1 MTKSSIG
8 IRPIGEYVLVEPES
22 EQEKTTA
29 SGLVIQSTSK
39 GERPQKGKIVALGSG
54 RVTEDGKTVKFNVEV
69 GQTVMFK
76 RYSPEEVEMDGKQML
91 LMKESDLLAIIE

>member
-1 MTKSSIG
+1 MAKTSNG
-8 IRPIGEYVLVEPES
+8 IKPIGEYILVEPLD

-76 RYSPEEVEMDGKQML
+76 RYSPEEIEIDGRAML
-91 LMKESDLLAIIE
+91 LMKESDLLAILE